1 MAVNERNAIRLMAV
15 DDEPL
20 MLRLLERMLNQ
31 LGHGAVTL
39 CGSALQALQALDDT
53 QPPPNL
59 ILLDLAMPDMDG
71 IEFLRRLA
79 ERRYSDSVIVVSGE
93 AEPILRSVDTL
104 MHTQGI
110 KSLGHLRK
118 PFTQD
123 ALAMLLDKWR
133 PAESGQPRVAK
144 ASYGAEEVR
153 DAIVNGQLVN
163 HYQPKVSVTTG
174 DLVGVEALVRWR
186 HPIAGTVFP
195 DQFIGVAETHGL
207 MGQLTRSVLA
217 AAFAQRQAW
226 QAQGLALQIAV
237 NVSMQ
242 NLESLG
248 FPDML
253 ASQAAAADV
262 LPEHVVVEVTESRL
276 MDNLTV
282 ALDVMNRLRL
292 KRFRLSIDDFGT
304 GHSTFSQLA
313 DIPFDELKVDRGFVH
328 GAATNA
334 TLRAI
339 YSASLALG
347 RTLKMHVVA
356 EGVEDRADWDYVR
369 ETRCD
374 FAQGYFIG
382 RPMAAGAL
390 AKWLV
395 EWRKRLQREPL
406 IDGL

>member
-1 MAVNERNAIRLMAV
+1 VKPVKQQHVIRILAV
-15 DDEPL
+15 DDEPI
-20 MLRLLERMLNQ
+20 MLRLLERMLQQ
-31 LGHGAVTL
+31 LGHVVTPCNGAQ
-39 CGSALQALQALDDT
+39 QALQVMDAAEDM
-53 QPPPNL
+53 PNL
-59 ILLDLAMPDMDG
+59 ILLDLAMPGMDG

-79 ERRYSDSVIVVSGE
+79 ALRYDGAVIIVSGE
-93 AEPILRSVDTL
+93 AESILGSVETL
-104 MHTQGI
+104 VQTHRI
-110 KSLGHLRK
+110 RSLGYLHK
-118 PFTQD
+118 PFRQE
-123 ALAMLLDKWR
+123 ALAALLDKWR
-133 PAESGQPRVAK
+133 PPESSPSRAAK
-144 ASYGAEEVR
+144 TIYGADDIR
-153 DAIVNGQLVN
+153 AAIANGELVN
-163 HYQPKVSVTTG
+163 HYQPKVSVATG
-174 DLVGVEALVRWR
+174 ELVGVEALVRWN
-186 HPIAGTVFP
+186 HPTAGTVFP

-207 MGQLTRSVLA
+207 MGQLTRSVLG

-226 QAQGLALQIAV
+226 HARGLSLQMAV

-253 ASQAAAADV
+253 ASQALAAEV
-262 LPEHVVVEVTESRL
+262 LPEQVVVEVTESRL
-276 MDNLTV
+276 MDSLTV
-282 ALDVMNRLRL
+282 TLDVLNRLRL

-328 GAATNA
+328 GAATHA

-356 EGVEDRADWDYVR
+356 EGVEDRADWDYLR

-382 RPMAAGAL
+382 RPMSADAL
-390 AKWLV
+390 AKWLAG
-395 EWRKRLQREPL
+395 WRTRLKRESLVAA
-406 IDGL
+406 